1 MPEAG
6 RKAKGNPVSGVEENG
21 GGGLKGTGSGTVEG
35 IGLPRKFESHGG
47 NGSKEVPVRSVRR
60 RELLSGNEAV
70 ARGAY
75 AAGVRVACAYPGTP
89 STEILEELSRLP
101 GVYCEWSPNEK
112 VALEVGIGACLGGA
126 RTLVAMKHVG
136 LNVAADPWMTL
147 PYIGVNAGLVLVVA
161 DDPGMHSSQN
171 EQDSR
176 YYARM
181 AGVPLLEPSDSLEAY
196 RMVGAALELSER
208 YDTPVLLR
216 LETRVSHSRSVVEY
230 DEERMEVDLPYRKDA
245 AKRVMIPGHAR
256 LRHPVL
262 LRRLEELAREAES
275 FPFNRVEMRS
285 DRVGIVTSGVCYHY
299 VREAFPQ
306 ASVLKLGF
314 VHPLPERT
322 VRDFASH
329 FRRLYVVEELEPFL
343 EESLKAMGLDVMG
356 KARIPRDGELDPD
369 RVGRCLAEIIEVD
382 TGVKGGGWE
391 KPELITVSLPGEL
404 PARPPVMCPGCP
416 HRGLFYVLSRLKLV
430 VSSDIGCYTLS
441 VLPPIEGID
450 CQVCMGAGVG
460 MALGLEKAFS
470 GSRVNADLRGRVVGA
485 LGDSTFIH
493 GGITGLIDMVYNR
506 TPCTIIILDNRTTA
520 MTGFQDHPGTGRTL
534 MGESTHALDLEA
546 LCRAIGVDSVRVVDP
561 WDLKATEEVLR
572 EEVGSDRTSVVISR
586 RACTL
591 MTRSR
596 HAVFRVVDEEC
607 TGCRR
612 CLRLGCPAIV
622 LRGDKAWVDEDLC
635 AGCSMCAQL
644 CRPGALREVG
654 DLD

>member
-1 MPEAG
+1 M
-6 RKAKGNPVSGVEENG
+6 RSGD
-21 GGGLKGTGSGTVEG
+21 K
-35 IGLPRKFESHGG
+35 
-47 NGSKEVPVRSVRR
+47 

-89 STEILEELSRLP
+89 STEILEELTKLP

-181 AGVPLLEPSDSLEAY
+181 AGVPLLEPSDSMEAY
-196 RMVGAALELSER
+196 RMVGAAFELSER

-216 LETRVSHSRSVVEY
+216 LETRVSHSRTVVEY
-230 DEERMEVDLPYRKDA
+230 EDQRREVDFPYEKDA
-245 AKRVMIPGHAR
+245 VKRVMIPGHAR

-262 LRRLEELAREAES
+262 LRRLEELAREAEIS
-275 FPFNRVEMRS
+275 PFNRVEMRS
-285 DRVGIVTSGVCYHY
+285 DRVGIVTSGVCYQY
-299 VREAFPQ
+299 VREAFPE

-314 VHPLPERT
+314 VYPLPERIA
-322 VRDFASH
+322 RDFASH

-343 EESLKAMGLDVMG
+343 EEALKALGLDVMG
-356 KARIPRDGELDPD
+356 KARIPREGELDPD
-369 RVGRCLAEIIEVD
+369 LVGSSLAEIMEMD
-382 TGVKGGGWE
+382 TGLQDGGWNR
-391 KPELITVSLPGEL
+391 PEAARAPRSSTLPS
-404 PARPPVMCPGCP
+404 RPPVMCPGCP
-416 HRGLFYVLSRLKLV
+416 HRGLFYVLSRMKLV

-441 VLPPIEGID
+441 VLPPVSGID

-460 MALGLEKAFS
+460 MALGLERAFA
-470 GSRVNADLRGRVVGA
+470 GSEVNASYRGKVVGT

-506 TPCTIIILDNRTTA
+506 IPCTIIILDNRTTA
-520 MTGFQDHPGTGRTL
+520 MTGFQDHPGTGKTL
-534 MGESTHALDLEA
+534 MGEKTHALDLEA
-546 LCRAIGVDSVRVVDP
+546 LCRAVGVESVRVVDP
-561 WDLKATEEVLR
+561 WDLEGTEKALR
-572 EEVGSDRTSVVISR
+572 EEVGSDHTSVIISR
-586 RACTL
+586 RPCTL
-591 MTRSR
+591 MRRSP
-596 HAVFRVVDEEC
+596 HPVYRVDEEEC

-612 CLRLGCPAIV
+612 CLRLGCPALV
-622 LRGDKAWVDEDLC
+622 MRGEKAWVDEGLC

-644 CRPGALREVG
+644 CRPGALREVEDG
-654 DLD
+654 D

>member
-1 MPEAG
+1 M
-6 RKAKGNPVSGVEENG
+6 
-21 GGGLKGTGSGTVEG
+21 
-35 IGLPRKFESHGG
+35 
-47 NGSKEVPVRSVRR
+47 RSERR

-89 STEILEELSRLP
+89 STEILEELSRFP
-101 GVYCEWSPNEK
+101 EVYCEWSPNEK

-181 AGVPLLEPSDSLEAY
+181 AGVPLLEPSDSMEAY
-196 RMVGAALELSER
+196 RMVGAAFELSER

-216 LETRVSHSRSVVEY
+216 LETRISHSRTVVEY
-230 DEERMEVDLPYRKDA
+230 EEGRLEVDLPYAKDA
-245 AKRVMIPGHAR
+245 PKRVMIPGHAR
-256 LRHPVL
+256 MRHPVL
-262 LRRLEELAREAES
+262 LRRLEELAGEAEVS
-275 FPFNRVEMRS
+275 PFNRVEMRS
-285 DRVGIVTSGVCYHY
+285 DRVGIVTSGVCYQY
-299 VREAFPQ
+299 VREAFPR

-314 VHPLPERT
+314 VYPLPERT
-322 VRDFASH
+322 VRDFASRFH
-329 FRRLYVVEELEPFL
+329 RLYVVEELEPFL
-343 EESLKAMGLDVMG
+343 EESLKAMGLDVLG
-356 KARIPRDGELDPD
+356 KARVPREGELDPD
-369 RVGRCLAEIIEVD
+369 LVGSTLAEVIELD
-382 TGVKGGGWE
+382 TGLEGGGWE
-391 KPELITVSLPGEL
+391 RPQASPVAPPAGLPT
-404 PARPPVMCPGCP
+404 RPPVMCPGCP
-416 HRGLFYVLSRLKLV
+416 HRGLFYVLSKLKLV

-441 VLPPIEGID
+441 VLPPLEGID

-460 MALGLEKAFS
+460 MALGLEKAFA
-470 GSRVNADLRGRVVGA
+470 GSRVNAEHRGRVVGA

-534 MGESTHALDLEA
+534 MGERTHALDLEA
-546 LCRAIGVDSVRVVDP
+546 LCRAVGVESVRVVDP
-561 WDLKATEEVLR
+561 WDLEETEEVLR
-572 EEVGSDRTSVVISR
+572 EEVGSGRTSVVISR

-591 MTRSR
+591 HERSER
-596 HAVFRVVDEEC
+596 PAYRVDEEGC

-612 CLRLGCPAIV
+612 CLRLGCPALV
-622 LRGDKAWVDEDLC
+622 MRGDKARVDESLC

-644 CRPGALREVG
+644 CRPGALREVE
-654 DLD
+654 DRA

>member
-1 MPEAG
+1 
-6 RKAKGNPVSGVEENG
+6 
-21 GGGLKGTGSGTVEG
+21 
-35 IGLPRKFESHGG
+35 
-47 NGSKEVPVRSVRR
+47 VRSGNK

-89 STEILEELSRLP
+89 STEILEELSRFP

-181 AGVPLLEPSDSLEAY
+181 AGVPLLEPSDSMEAY
-196 RMVGAALELSER
+196 RMVGAAFEISER

-216 LETRVSHSRSVVEY
+216 LETRVSHSRTVVEY
-230 DEERMEVDLPYRKDA
+230 EDERREVDLPYEKDA
-245 AKRVMIPGHAR
+245 VKRVMIPGHAR

-262 LRRLEELAREAES
+262 LRRLEELAREAETS
-275 FPFNRVEMRS
+275 PFNRVEMRS
-285 DRVGIVTSGVCYHY
+285 DRVGIVTSGVCYQY
-299 VREAFPQ
+299 VREAFPE

-314 VHPLPERT
+314 AYPLPERMA
-322 VRDFASH
+322 RDFASH

-343 EESLKAMGLDVMG
+343 EEALKALGLDVMG
-356 KARIPRDGELDPD
+356 KARIPRAGELDPD
-369 RVGRCLAEIIEVD
+369 LVGSSLAEIMEMD
-382 TGVKGGGWE
+382 TGLRDGGWSR
-391 KPELITVSLPGEL
+391 PEATRTPRPTTLPS
-404 PARPPVMCPGCP
+404 RPPVMCPGCP

-441 VLPPIEGID
+441 VLPPVSGID

-460 MALGLEKAFS
+460 MALGLERAFAS
-470 GSRVNADLRGRVVGA
+470 SEVNASYRGKVVGA

-520 MTGFQDHPGTGRTL
+520 MTGFQDHPGTGKTL
-534 MGESTHALDLEA
+534 MGEKTHALDLEA
-546 LCRAIGVDSVRVVDP
+546 LCRAVGVESVRVVDP
-561 WDLKATEEVLR
+561 WDLEGTEKALR
-572 EEVGSDRTSVVISR
+572 EEVGSDRTSVIISR
-586 RACTL
+586 RPCTL
-591 MTRSR
+591 MQRSP
-596 HAVFRVVDEEC
+596 HPVYRVDEEEC

-612 CLRLGCPAIV
+612 CLRLGCPALV
-622 LRGDKAWVDEDLC
+622 VRGEKAWVDEGLC

-644 CRPGALREVG
+644 CRPGALREVEDG
-654 DLD
+654 D